1 MSQAKLN
8 RSLLAASIAV
18 AALTGCAALGI
29 VSAKPDAI
37 CMVSPLSDGNARGQ
51 VSFTQEADD
60 VLVVVDLVNL
70 SPGKHGIHIHQ
81 NGDCGGT
88 AGEAA
93 GPHFNPGGKPH
104 GMPGTEMSHEGD
116 LGNVIA
122 DARGHAHMEL
132 RDRLLTLAG
141 GNGILGRSVVV
152 HFQADDEVSQP
163 AGNSGARIAC
173 GVITAVLR

>member
-1 MSQAKLN
+1 VRLSFKNAA
-8 RSLLAASIAV
+8 LLV
-18 AALTGCAALGI
+18 AAFALLPGCAALGL
-29 VSAKPDAI
+29 SADSKPDAI
-37 CMVSPLSDGNARGQ
+37 CQVAPLGDNLVKGQ
-51 VSFTQEADD
+51 VSFTQEEND
-60 VLVVVDLVNL
+60 VLVVADLVNL

-81 NGDCGGT
+81 NGDCGGV

-104 GMPGTEMSHEGD
+104 GMPGMEGSHEGD
-116 LGNVIA
+116 LGNLIA
-122 DARGHAHMEL
+122 DSRGYAHMEF
-132 RDRLLTLAG
+132 RDRLLKLAG
-141 GNGILGRSVVV
+141 DGGILGRTVVV

>member
-1 MSQAKLN
+1 VPLN
-8 RSLLAASIAV
+8 LPQSAFMALSIA
-18 AALTGCAALGI
+18 LLSGCAALGLAP
-29 VSAKPDAI
+29 SNPDAV
-37 CMVSPLSDGNARGQ
+37 CTVAPLSDGTARGQ
-51 VSFTQEADD
+51 VSFTQETED
-60 VLVVVDLVNL
+60 VLVVVDMTNL

-81 NGDCGGT
+81 NGDCGGV

-93 GPHFNPGGKPH
+93 GGHFNPGGKAH
-104 GMPGTEMSHEGD
+104 GMPGMEGSHEGD

-122 DARGHAHMEL
+122 DARGNAHMEL
-132 RDRLLTLAG
+132 RDRFLKLTGAD
-141 GNGILGRSVVV
+141 GILGRSVVV